1 MLPTAS
7 PIKLMKTQFPVRR
20 LAVVIGAVCAA
31 STLSAGWRTGRV
43 SEQTIAV
50 PISTLSEVDLEKS
63 NGQIIEDLQKLPAVV
78 LPAQTRTTLRGLTAF
93 SGLTDQQV
101 DTKFNAIN
109 ALTVESIEIL
119 RGPEQAV
126 STALLGTYLNQR
138 LSIGVGGVINLIAET
153 RHDGSARVADDAINV
168 YWLPNPAPGRTDINL
183 YEPDGFQFMNILARQ
198 GCLATFEGYL
208 GPQPQN
214 MDDEA
219 SYNHALYNQA
229 LDCAYYDLARISA
242 TIDVMDS
249 ISANLALPENATG
262 VAAGIGRLLLRE
274 DALTD
279 QQKRD
284 SANLLRGHL
293 SSYSLP
299 IAQQQ
304 VDHYSLG
311 RAVALMFL
319 DDQFPGAGS
328 ANEPMKLTAT
338 WNYSWDQSA
347 GQFNRVTVF
356 GGGGYIDQTDPQ
368 NLAVRGNNKFWQIGG
383 RANGTT
389 AQEEFTIEDVDYLS
403 GASRWG
409 NKLLVAGYS
418 LDSLSTKFYGYTDSD
433 ADGRVEAGTR
443 QWLFDTPL
451 FSEGAHLNWNE
462 QRDELYALDLGTR
475 NLHQFDMFDGS
486 GFPTMLTGR
495 GGLGDRYKDV
505 TKVDFSLDG
514 NWAIGRLDYGLA
526 LQPHTFALEARYSD
540 ALGAFRPIRESFR
553 YEEIEYKPAVAETPW
568 AGSLAIRATYTP
580 DKTIFAEKWTG
591 SAWSEQGS
599 AQTDPYG
606 RAIIELSEV
615 FAPGGKY
622 RFASEDRTELSP
634 TYVVPS
640 VLSGPLLS
648 DPKLRRDN
656 WFRVT
661 TLFEPESDVKVEWK
675 AGLQLGW
682 SPVGTKTSPMIGTLD
697 YKLDVEGIN
706 SAVVRAE
713 VIEKPPVARPEY
725 FSLPPMAI
733 YALYPAWN
741 DLFRYGALFA
751 ASRPQDV
758 NNPYLAV
765 PGMGSFTS
773 RLAMYANRN
782 APVSFEY
789 KLSQIQYTALLNSMV
804 VVPEIAKVIWPPVEY
819 NEFFEEVVYIKCL
832 IIGGNDYPVFQF
844 AMRPPDN
851 CLFIHWHSPAFPRV
865 YHLDEDFTGI
875 VDPDPSFC
883 GYGTIYERSVETVE
897 VLLDDWLDFL
907 DDHLPPNISPAAAG
921 IAFGSDD
928 PFCVPGQGRPVTR

>member
-1 MLPTAS
+1 
-7 PIKLMKTQFPVRR
+7 MKTR
-20 LAVVIGAVCAA
+20 LPFLHFAALFSLLVAAPDRCAA
-31 STLSAGWRTGRV
+31 WGTGRV
-43 SEQTIAV
+43 AERTAPV
-50 PISTLSEVDLEKS
+50 PISTVTEVDLARS
-63 NGQIIEDLQKLPAVV
+63 NGQIIQDLQNLPPAV
-78 LPAQTRTTLRGLTAF
+78 LPAQTRTTLRGLSAF
-93 SGLTDQQV
+93 AGLTDQQV

-119 RGPEQAV
+119 RGPEQTV

-138 LSIGVGGVINLIAET
+138 LSIGAGGAINLIAET

-168 YWLPNPAPGRTDINL
+168 YWLPNLAPGKTVINL

-208 GPQPQN
+208 GRQPQN

-219 SYNHALYNQA
+219 LYNQALYNQA
-229 LDCAYYDLARISA
+229 YNCGQIEVGRISA
-242 TIDVMDS
+242 TIDVMAS
-249 ISANLALPENATG
+249 ISANLALPDNAMG
-262 VAAGIGRLLLRE
+262 VAAGIGRQLLRD

-293 SSYSLP
+293 SSFFLP
-299 IAQQQ
+299 VAQQQ
-304 VDHYSLG
+304 LEHYDLG
-311 RAVALMFL
+311 RLAASLFL
-319 DDQFPGAGS
+319 DDKFPAAGS
-328 ANEPMKLTAT
+328 ANEPVKLAAT
-338 WNYSWDQSA
+338 WNYSWAQSA

-368 NLAVRGNNKFWQIGG
+368 NPVVLGNNKFWQIGG
-383 RANGTT
+383 RADGTT

-403 GASRWG
+403 GAIRWG

-418 LDSLSTKFYGYTDSD
+418 PGSLSTKFYGYTDGD
-433 ADGRVEAGTR
+433 ADGRVEPGTR

-451 FSEGAHLNWNE
+451 FSKGAHLNWNE
-462 QRDELYALDLGTR
+462 QRNELYALDLGTR

-486 GFPTMLTGR
+486 GFPTLLTGR

-514 NWAIGRLDYGLA
+514 NWAIGRLDYGLV

-540 ALGAFRPIRESFR
+540 TAGAFQPIRESFR
-553 YEEIEYKPAVAETPW
+553 YEEVEYQPAVAETPW

-580 DKTIFAEKWTG
+580 NKTIFAEKWTG

-599 AQTDPYG
+599 APADPYG
-606 RAIIELSEV
+606 RAIIELSEP

-634 TYVVPS
+634 TYVVPPM
-640 VLSGPLLS
+640 LSGPLLS

-661 TLFEPESDVKVEWK
+661 TRFEPESDVEVAWK
-675 AGLQLGW
+675 AGLQLEW
-682 SPVGTKTSPMIGTLD
+682 ASVGTKTAPMIGTVD
-697 YKLDVEGIN
+697 YKVDVAGFD

-713 VIEKPPVARPEY
+713 VIEKPPVSRPEY

-733 YALYPAWN
+733 FALYPGWN
-741 DLFRYGALFA
+741 DFFRYGALFA

-773 RLAMYANRN
+773 RLFMYANRN

-789 KLSQIQYTALLNSMV
+789 KLSQINYTELLNSMV
-804 VVPEIAKVIWPPVEY
+804 VYPEIDKVIWPPVEY

-832 IIGGNDYPVFQF
+832 IIGGNEYPVFQF

-865 YHLDEDFTGI
+865 YHLDFDSTGI

-883 GYGTIYERSVETVE
+883 GYGTIYERSVVSVE
-897 VLLDDWLDFL
+897 VLLDDWLDYL
-907 DDHLPPNISPAAAG
+907 DARLPPNISPAAAEV
-921 IAFGSDD
+921 ALGSDD
-928 PFCVPGQGRPVTR
+928 PFCVPGQSRPVTR